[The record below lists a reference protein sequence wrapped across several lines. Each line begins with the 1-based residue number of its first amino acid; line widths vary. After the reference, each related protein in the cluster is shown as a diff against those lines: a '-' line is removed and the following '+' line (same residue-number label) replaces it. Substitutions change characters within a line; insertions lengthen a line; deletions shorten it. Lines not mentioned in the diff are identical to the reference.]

1 MPRARYYQLKRMQLM
16 LANQSEDCLFLNI
29 YAPSEGLPFFLFF
42 FDPLRGGGGAG
53 GSPDDRY
60 AQDRSIII
68 ERWLLAVT
76 IRKARRTF
84 SFSLLKFVGWYY
96 YWDGGGGVLSVWCF
110 LIHAQLPIR
119 HIQRKEDQIESTHYA
134 FLSSFIE
141 HLAQPANFKF
151 SFLANIDPCDAGFL
165 SSFIPPDPARKSLD
179 WIFKKKKRKMASNL
193 PIIYWHIE

>member
-141 HLAQPANFKF
+141 HPPISNFPFWRISILVMQDSYPLLFRRIQPGRV
-151 SFLANIDPCDAGFL
+151 STGYL
-165 SSFIPPDPARKSLD
+165 
-179 WIFKKKKRKMASNL
+179 KKRREKWPATCL
-193 PIIYWHIE
+193 LYIGT